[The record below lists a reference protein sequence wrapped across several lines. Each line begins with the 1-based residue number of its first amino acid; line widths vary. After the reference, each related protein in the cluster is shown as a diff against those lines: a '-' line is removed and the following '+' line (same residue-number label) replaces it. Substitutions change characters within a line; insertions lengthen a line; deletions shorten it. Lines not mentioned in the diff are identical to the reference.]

1 MNDFLYLRENNIK
14 EIIELMLEA
23 YTESYSD
30 PYEILKKNSFGKIPL
45 IIGVAVFLASCDQK
59 EKPKSDLQG
68 AGASTSELAR
78 EARFSSWTSKAGLIL
93 QMERLPGGQLFPT
106 VEGLCLIPR

>member
-30 PYEILKKNSFGKIPL
+30 PYEILKKNSFGR
-45 IIGVAVFLASCDQK
+45 AHH
-59 EKPKSDLQG
+59 
-68 AGASTSELAR
+68 R
-78 EARFSSWTSKAGLIL
+78 
-93 QMERLPGGQLFPT
+93 
-106 VEGLCLIPR
+106 LCLLYTSPSPRDVEESRMPSSA

>member
-30 PYEILKKNSFGKIPL
+30 PYEILKKNSFGRAHHRL
-45 IIGVAVFLASCDQK
+45 RNMRVQEGDAVHLLRK
-59 EKPKSDLQG
+59 KT
-68 AGASTSELAR
+68 TS
-78 EARFSSWTSKAGLIL
+78 I
-93 QMERLPGGQLFPT
+93 
-106 VEGLCLIPR
+106 